1 MKIYWDGKS
10 KNIIGTRVKELRKA
24 MVPTCTQLNLAEKL
38 QLSGCD
44 IDRITIVRIEN
55 GLRFVPD
62 YEVKAI
68 ASVLG
73 VTPNDLLCDNDDKIK
88 KTL

>member
-10 KNIIGTRVKELRKA
+10 KNIIGPRVRKIRYSHET
-24 MVPTCTQLNLAEKL
+24 PITQQQLAERL
-38 QLSGCD
+38 QLAGHE

-55 GLRFVPD
+55 GSRFVPD

-68 ASVLG
+68 AQVLG
-73 VTPNDLLCDNDDKIK
+73 VTPNDLLC
-88 KTL
+88 